1 MIFTKVKTLLF
12 ILVYLIFFI
21 SFSKS
26 EIVKEIVVLGNE
38 RVSDET
44 IVMFSDVNINQ
55 NIDTEKLNNI
65 LNNLYETNF
74 FENISI
80 SFKDNKLEILVYEFP
95 IIDTIT
101 FSGIKSKTLKNE
113 IIQNLKLK
121 SRSSLNPLFL
131 EEDKKQII
139 LKLKDL
145 GYYFSNIEI
154 SLEDLEDKRVNVEYK
169 IILGEKAKIK
179 KITFIGDKVYK
190 DSKLKSL
197 IVSEEYKF
205 WKFISGKKYLNEN
218 MISLDQRLLK
228 NFYLNK
234 GYYDIKINSSFAKM
248 INEEE
253 FELIFNIQANK
264 KFIFNNLTLTLP
276 TDFEE
281 KNFLKLQGT
290 LKKLKGEVYSINS
303 VQDILEEI
311 EEITLYDEYKSIN
324 ALVDED
330 ISENKINLNFI
341 IEETPKLFVEKINI
355 FGNNITRENVIRN
368 QVVVDEGDPFN
379 ILLTKKSINN
389 LRSTNL
395 FKSVN
400 YKVNDGSDKDS
411 KVIDITVEE
420 KATGEITAGAGFGTD
435 GGTLLF
441 GIRENNYL
449 GKGLIVKAQANLSA
463 DSIKGEFGVTNPNYN
478 NSDKM
483 VFSNFKASE
492 IDRLISSGYKTNK
505 TGFEVGTKFEYL
517 EDFKLGASGRSFY
530 EKIETDST
538 ASATQQ
544 KQEGDYWDTFL
555 NLDFDYDKRNQK
567 FQTTKGYR
575 SIFNLDIP
583 LISDTSTLTNSYD
596 FRKYT
601 EMYENNRTSFSF
613 SIKSAFSVTGEDVK
627 LSERLLVPSSKL
639 RGFEYGKVGPKDGT
653 DFIGGNYVTSFN
665 VQSNLPFLFE
675 NAQNIDMVLFF
686 DSANVWG
693 VDYDSSIDDNNKIR
707 SSIGIGVD
715 WFTPIGPMTFSLSE
729 ALTKSSTDVTEQFR
743 FNIGTSF

>member
-12 ILVYLIFFI
+12 ILVYLIFFV
-21 SFSKS
+21 SLSKS
-26 EIVKEIVVLGNE
+26 EVVKEIVVLGNE
-38 RVSDET
+38 RISDET
-44 IVMFSDVNINQ
+44 VVMFSDVNIDQ

-74 FENISI
+74 FENVSI
-80 SFKDNKLEILVYEFP
+80 SLKDNKLEILVDEFP

-101 FSGIKSKTLKNE
+101 YSGIKSKNLKKE
-113 IIQNLKLK
+113 ITQNLKLK

-154 SLEDLEDKRVNVEYK
+154 SLEDLKNKRVDVEYK
-169 IILGEKAKIK
+169 ISLGEKAKIK

-190 DSKLKSL
+190 DSKLRSL

-234 GYYDIKINSSFAKM
+234 GYFDIKINSSFAKM

-276 TDFEE
+276 TDFDE
-281 KNFLKLQGT
+281 KNFLKLKDT
-290 LKKLKGEVYSINS
+290 LKKLKGKVYSINS

-324 ALVDED
+324 ALVDEN

-341 IEETPKLFVEKINI
+341 IEEMPKLFVEKINI

-441 GIRENNYL
+441 GIKENNYL
-449 GKGLIVKAQANLSA
+449 GKGLIVEAQANLSA
-463 DSIKGEFGVTNPNYN
+463 DSIKGQFGVTNPNYN
-478 NSDKM
+478 NTDKM
-483 VFSNFKASE
+483 VFSSFKASE
-492 IDRLISSGYKTNK
+492 IDRLTSSGYKTNK
-505 TGFEVGTKFEYL
+505 TGFELGTKFEYL
-517 EDFKLGASGRSFY
+517 EDFKLGASGRSYY

-575 SIFNLDIP
+575 SIYNLDIP
-583 LISDTSTLTNSYD
+583 LISDTNTLTNSYD
-596 FRKYT
+596 FRKY
-601 EMYENNRTSFSF
+601 
-613 SIKSAFSVTGEDVK
+613 
-627 LSERLLVPSSKL
+627 
-639 RGFEYGKVGPKDGT
+639 
-653 DFIGGNYVTSFN
+653 
-665 VQSNLPFLFE
+665 
-675 NAQNIDMVLFF
+675 FF
-686 DSANVWG
+686 
-693 VDYDSSIDDNNKIR
+693 
-707 SSIGIGVD
+707 
-715 WFTPIGPMTFSLSE
+715 
-729 ALTKSSTDVTEQFR
+729 
-743 FNIGTSF
+743 

>member
-1 MIFTKVKTLLF
+1 MLFSKIKILLL
-12 ILVYLIFFI
+12 ILLYLF
-21 SFSKS
+21 SFVSYSKS
-26 EIVKEIVVLGNE
+26 EVVSEIVILGNE

-44 IVMFSDVNINQ
+44 IIMFSDVKINE
-55 NIDTEKLNNI
+55 NIDTEKLNQI
-65 LNNLYETNF
+65 LINLYDSNF
-74 FENISI
+74 FENVSI
-80 SFKDNKLEILVYEFP
+80 SLKKNKLEITVDEFP
-95 IIDTIT
+95 IIENIKY
-101 FSGIKSKTLKNE
+101 SGIKSKNIKKE
-113 IIQNLKLK
+113 ITQNLKLK

-131 EEDKKQII
+131 EDDKEQIV
-139 LKLKDL
+139 LKLKNL

-154 SLEDLEDKRVNVEYK
+154 FLEDLQDNRINVEYK
-169 IILGEKAKIK
+169 INLGEKAKIK

-190 DSKLKSL
+190 DSKLRSL

-234 GYYDIKINSSFAKM
+234 GYYDVKINTSFAKM
-248 INEEE
+248 INKEE

-264 KFIFNNLTLTLP
+264 KYIFNDLRVTLP
-276 TDFEE
+276 VDFEE
-281 KNFLKLQGT
+281 SNFLKLKET
-290 LKKLKGEVYSINS
+290 FNKLKGETYSINS
-303 VQDILEEI
+303 VQDILEKI

-330 ISENKINLNFI
+330 IIDNKINLNFI
-341 IEETPKLFVEKINI
+341 IEEMPKLFVEKINI

-368 QVVVDEGDPFN
+368 QVLVDEGDPFN

-400 YKVNDGSDKDS
+400 YKVNDGSDNES
-411 KVIDITVEE
+411 KIIDITVEE

-463 DSIKGEFGVTNPNYN
+463 DSIKGELGITNPNYK

-492 IDRLISSGYKTNK
+492 IDRLTSSGYKTNK
-505 TGFEVGTKFEYL
+505 TGFEFGTKFEYL
-517 EDFKLGASGRSFY
+517 EDFKFGASGRSFY

-538 ASATQQ
+538 ASTTQQ

-567 FQTTKGYR
+567 FQTTKGFR
-575 SIFNLDIP
+575 SIYSLDLP
-583 LISDTSTLTNSYD
+583 LLSKTNTLTNTYD
-596 FRKYT
+596 FKKYI
-601 EMYENNRTSFSF
+601 EIYENNRTSLSF
-613 SIKSAFSVTGEDVK
+613 GLKSAFSLTGEDVK

-639 RGFEYGKVGPKDGT
+639 RGFEFGKVGPKDGS

-665 VQSNLPFLFE
+665 IQSTLPYLFE
-675 NAQNIDMVLFF
+675 NAQNLDMILFF

-693 VDYDSSIDDNNKIR
+693 VDYDSSINNSNKIR
-707 SSIGIGVD
+707 SSIGLSLD

-729 ALTKSSTDVTEQFR
+729 ALTKNDTDVTETFR